1 MQDTMEY
8 FLGPQRKRFRTK
20 IAISFIVCIHNKNY
34 SDGYVSECLPPIDFF
49 KNVLRISQKNGEEK
63 VGDLEKTLPNPEE

>member
-1 MQDTMEY
+1 M
-8 FLGPQRKRFRTK
+8 
-20 IAISFIVCIHNKNY
+20 CIHNKNY

-49 KNVLRISQKNGEEK
+49 KNFLRIAQKNGEEK